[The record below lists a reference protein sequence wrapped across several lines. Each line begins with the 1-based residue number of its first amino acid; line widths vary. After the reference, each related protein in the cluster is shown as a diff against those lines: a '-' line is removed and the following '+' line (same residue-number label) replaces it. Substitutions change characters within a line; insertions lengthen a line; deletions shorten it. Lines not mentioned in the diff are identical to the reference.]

1 MSELDARGLPAGY
14 PLQADWELT
23 PREVRDLRTSE
34 ARVVLVDVRTAQERA
49 IACIAG
55 SVHVPLPEI
64 ESRAEEL
71 RAHEEDL
78 LVTVCHHGVRSLR
91 AAAAL
96 RRAGFDNVRSMA
108 GGIHLWSMDIDPSV
122 PIY

>member
-23 PREVRDLRTSE
+23 PREVRDLRAEQS
-34 ARVVLVDVRTAQERA
+34 RLVLVDVRTAQERA

-71 RAHEEDL
+71 REHEDDL
-78 LVTVCHHGVRSLR
+78 LVTVCHHGMRSLR

-96 RRAGFDNVRSMA
+96 RRAGFGHVRSMA